1 MQRKRERGGK
11 NVGKNWQLKCA
22 TQQDVSGLIHRLR
35 LTLAKKDEEM
45 KMLVTITKKL
55 VLQLFFK
62 AGSGTNL
69 FSSK

>member
-1 MQRKRERGGK
+1 MSE
-11 NVGKNWQLKCA
+11 KNWQLKCA